1 MGPQKVKERFPPFIW
16 RIMRQLSR
24 LMMRTYGAKSPAA
37 RFVLLLTTTGRKS
50 GLPRTTPL
58 QFEESEGMYYVASAR
73 GVQADW
79 YRNLLKEP
87 QVLVQVK
94 DRRFSARAMPITDP
108 ERIADF
114 LQLRLERRPRFMGVM
129 MRLEGLPFKYGR
141 PDLVEVAH
149 RLAAVALHQSE

>member
-1 MGPQKVKERFPPFIW
+1 
-16 RIMRQLSR
+16 MRQLSR
-24 LMMRTYGAKSPAA
+24 LMIRSYGPKSPAA
-37 RFVLLLTTTGRKS
+37 RFVLLLTTIGRKS

-58 QFEESEGMYYVASAR
+58 QYEELEAVYYVASAR

-79 YRNLLKEP
+79 YRNLLKDP

-94 DRRFSARAMPITDP
+94 EKHFTARAMPIADP

-129 MRLEGLPFKYGR
+129 LRLEGLPRKYGR
-141 PDLVEVAH
+141 TELVEFAR
-149 RLAAVALHQSE
+149 RLALVALYPSE